1 MTIDWKS
8 LSKKKHRYECF
19 LAIALDLCN
28 KILDQFWTINTIIL
42 SPPGSSNSKIP
53 PPSPPLP
60 ERMSGSEHLASEDRA
75 SNSITPNSVE
85 VLSPPCQTSNHKNR
99 QMDPKMESK
108 EFQCNF
114 CAYVYI
120 YMASSQ
126 KWRRNFK
133 FHMEVESFVSR
144 EYSWLFLQTFKKKST
159 EQVEW
164 RSLGIS
170 LQ

>member
-120 YMASSQ
+120 YIWLHHRNGGEILSFTWKLNHLFQENIHGYFFKHSKKNPRN
-126 KWRRNFK
+126 KWSED
-133 FHMEVESFVSR
+133 H
-144 EYSWLFLQTFKKKST
+144 
-159 EQVEW
+159 
-164 RSLGIS
+164 
-170 LQ
+170 